1 MKSKIL
7 VVDDEKNIRDIFN
20 LLLVERGYT
29 VECAVDAA
37 SALVQAVSFGP
48 DVLLLDMNLPDRP
61 GIEVLSRVR
70 EILPRCRTIII
81 TAYGTIKNAVEATKL
96 GAFAYLEKPV
106 DNEEL
111 LLMIARALE
120 LHRLEAE
127 VEDLKTELTSRYS
140 FQNIVGTSGR
150 MNSVFQMMHKV
161 ARVDGTVLI
170 TGESGTGKELVARAI
185 HFAGPR
191 KDGPFVVVNCGAI
204 PRDLIESEFFGHSK
218 GAFTDAKTETT
229 GKFELAH
236 KGTIFLDEIGD
247 LSQDAQVKLLRALG
261 EREIVKVGGTRTIPI
276 DVRVIAATNKHLDEE
291 IKNGRFREDLFF
303 RLAVLS
309 IHLPPLRDRR
319 EDIPLLCE
327 HFLKKYGNELKKK
340 SKRISEKALARM
352 GNYGW
357 PGNVR
362 ELENVVYE
370 AMVMGESTVLEEKD
384 LPARIREGGG
394 SGGGA
399 GADANADGGVL
410 GAGSDRSFDSAG
422 PAGPAATAQR
432 AANGSLRG
440 AAPAAA
446 ENAEKALI
454 ERALRDSGGN
464 RTLAARALGVSRKT
478 LFNKM
483 KALGI
488 SSRSGSSPRD

>member
-1 MKSKIL
+1 MKFKIL
-7 VVDDEKNIRDIFN
+7 IIDDEKNIRDIFS
-20 LLLVERGYT
+20 LLLEENGYLVES
-29 VECAVDAA
+29 AADAETGLA
-37 SALVQAVSFGP
+37 RIAAFRP

-70 EILPRCRTIII
+70 ALLPRCRTIII
-81 TAYGTIKNAVEATKL
+81 TAFGTIKNAVEATKL
-96 GAFAYLEKPV
+96 GAYAYLEKPV

-111 LLMIARALE
+111 LLMISRALE
-120 LHRLEAE
+120 VQRLEAE
-127 VEDLKTELTSRYS
+127 VEVLKTELTSRYS
-140 FQNIVGTSGR
+140 FSNIVGTSGG

-161 ARVDGTVLI
+161 ARVDGTVLV
-170 TGESGTGKELVARAI
+170 TGESGTGKELAARAI

-236 KGTIFLDEIGD
+236 RGTIFLDEIGD

-261 EREIVKVGGTRTIPI
+261 EREIVKVGGTKTIPV
-276 DVRVIAATNKHLDEE
+276 DVRVIAATNKRLDEE
-291 IKNGRFREDLFF
+291 IRQGRFREDLFF

-309 IHLPPLRDRR
+309 IHLPPLRERR

-327 HFLKKYGNELKKK
+327 HFLKKYGNELRKGIRGV
-340 SKRISEKALARM
+340 SDRALDRLAA
-352 GNYGW
+352 YAW

-362 ELENVVYE
+362 EFENVIYE
-370 AMVMGESTVLEEKD
+370 AMVLCDVPVIDEKD
-384 LPARIREGGG
+384 LPLRIRQGEPAD
-394 SGGGA
+394 A
-399 GADANADGGVL
+399 GAE
-410 GAGSDRSFDSAG
+410 AG
-422 PAGPAATAQR
+422 PGGDGTAEATGAT
-432 AANGSLRG
+432 LKG
-440 AAPAAA
+440 AAQAAA
-446 ENAEKALI
+446 ESAEKALI
-454 ERALRDSGGN
+454 EKALQDSGGN
-464 RTLAARALGVSRKT
+464 RTLAARTLGVSRKT

-488 SSRSGSSPRD
+488 SSRSGSSPRG